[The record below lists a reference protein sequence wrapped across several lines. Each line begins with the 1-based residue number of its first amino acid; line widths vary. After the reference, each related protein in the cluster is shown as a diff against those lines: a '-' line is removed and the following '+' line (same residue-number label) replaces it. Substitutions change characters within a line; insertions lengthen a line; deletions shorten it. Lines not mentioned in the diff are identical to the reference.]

1 MSDPDPNPIYSAM
14 LRETLSERLHPDAH
28 SYVEMLAEGGVVA
41 FPYAIPGLPQ
51 RVEGRAAL
59 AAHLERIAAM
69 IEFTHFADIVE
80 HETSDPEVVI
90 LELSGIGRSIE
101 SGEPYEQRMS
111 RSLQSETVT
120 SFSTRIIGI
129 QSPRS
134 ARFAGRRSWS
144 FRCREHSLNSGDTGL
159 VDCALSGEAPT
170 SASRT
175 L

>member
-1 MSDPDPNPIYSAM
+1 MSDPDPNLIYSAM

-28 SYVEMLAEGGVVA
+28 SYVETLAEGGVVA

-69 IEFTHFADIVE
+69 IEFTHFADIVK

-101 SGEPYEQRMS
+101 FRPTLRATLMS

-129 QSPRS
+129 KSPRS

-144 FRCREHSLNSGDTGL
+144 F
-159 VDCALSGEAPT
+159 
-170 SASRT
+170 
-175 L
+175 